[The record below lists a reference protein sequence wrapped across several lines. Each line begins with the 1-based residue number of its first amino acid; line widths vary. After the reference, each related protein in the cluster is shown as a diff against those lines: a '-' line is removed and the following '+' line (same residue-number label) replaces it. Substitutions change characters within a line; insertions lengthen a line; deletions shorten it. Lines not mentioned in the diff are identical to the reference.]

1 MCTAISYKTKDHYFG
16 RTLDFEHSY
25 NEGVTI
31 IPRNYPFKFRYTDS
45 INSHFAIIG
54 MACVVNN
61 YPLYF
66 EATNEVGLSMA
77 GLYFLGNAHYNTLIK
92 DKDNIAPFEF
102 IPWILCHC
110 KTTVE
115 VEKLLTKLNLV
126 DDSFSDELP
135 LSPLH
140 WIISDKSKSIT
151 VESVTD
157 GLKIYDNPIGVLT
170 NNPPFDIQMFNLN
183 NYLHL
188 SNDTPTNT
196 FSNDIK
202 LTAYSRGMGALG
214 LPGDLSSGSRFVKVA
229 FTKLNSVSGHNEEE
243 SVSQFFHIL
252 GSVSQQKGCVRLDN
266 GEYEKTIYTSCC
278 NTNKGIFYYTSY
290 YNNQITAINIHKE
303 NLDIKEIIYYPLIL
317 NQQIKYQ
324 N

>member
-31 IPRNYPFKFRYTDS
+31 TPRNYPFKFRYVDS
-45 INSHFAIIG
+45 INSHYAIIG

-77 GLYFLGNAHYNTLIK
+77 GLYFLGNAHYNTLEK
-92 DKDNIAPFEF
+92 NKDNIVPFEF
-102 IPWILCHC
+102 IPWILSQC

-115 VEKLLTKLNLV
+115 AEKLLTKLNLV

-140 WIISDKSKSIT
+140 WIISDRNKSIT
-151 VESVTD
+151 VESVTN

-188 SNDTPTNT
+188 SKDTPTNT
-196 FSNDIK
+196 FSNDVN

-214 LPGDLSSGSRFVKVA
+214 LPGDLSSQSRFVKVA
-229 FTKLNSVSGHNEEE
+229 FTKLNSVSGHSEEE

-252 GSVSQQKGCVRLDN
+252 GSVSQQNGCVKLEN

-278 NTNKGIFYYTSY
+278 NTDKGIFYYTSY
-290 YNNQITAINIHKE
+290 YNNQITALDLHKE
-303 NLDIKEIIYYPLIL
+303 NLNNKDIIYYPLIL
-317 NQQIKYQ
+317 SQQIKYQ